1 MKQTIRPEKYS
12 TQPTLYL
19 AFELSDQE
27 WKLGFT
33 VGLGQPARQRKIA
46 AGDTTALK
54 QEIALAKQR
63 FGLPADAPVVSC
75 YEAGRDGFWLHRFLE
90 SEHITNLVV
99 DSASIEVSRRGK
111 HAKTDRLDVEK
122 LLTMLLRYHAGEI
135 AGVERGAC
143 AQPGRRGSAAAPP
156 PTAGPERRAHALRQP
171 HQGPAGRPGHPSGR
185 GRRVPDPPAAAA
197 PVGWFSL
204 ARGPAA
210 LACNAS
216 SPAGSSCT
224 ARSWSWKL
232 NAGPCCAARKRPA
245 STQVRQLLRL
255 KGIGENSA
263 WLYVME
269 FFGWRDFH
277 NRREIGALAGL
288 TPTPFQSGADD
299 HEQGISKAGNTL
311 IRAMA
316 IEIAW
321 GWLRHQPDSE
331 LSQWYQERFGAGS
344 TRLHKIGIVALAR
357 KLLIALWHY
366 LESGE
371 PPPGATLK
379 PASRLNQQL
388 DHRLSLTAC
397 FWCERAV
404 LPPGFL
410 TEPPVRWS
418 RSPGDRRSWA
428 HTVPGV
434 WYGQPATSTDRR
446 LFGTLRV
453 RRHGR
458 RQIRSA
464 GHTAGRRMGLALFV
478 ASIVF
483 GQASLPGSLSPLRL
497 PPRT

>member
-1 MKQTIRPEKYS
+1 MKQTIRQEKYS

-19 AFELSDQE
+19 AFELSNQE

-54 QEIALAKQR
+54 HEIALAKQR

-111 HAKTDRLDVEK
+111 QVKTDRLDVEK
-122 LLTMLLRYHAGEI
+122 LLTMLLRYHGGESRVWSVVHVPSLE
-135 AGVERGAC
+135 AEDQRQLHRQLLALKGERTRYVNRIKGLLVGQGIHMAVD
-143 AQPGRRGSAAAPP
+143 AEFLTRLPQLRLWDGSALPEGLRTRLHREFTCWQFVHRQILELEA
-156 PTAGPERRAHALRQP
+156 ERRAVLRSSQE
-171 HQGPAGRPGHPSGR
+171 
-185 GRRVPDPPAAAA
+185 
-197 PVGWFSL
+197 
-204 ARGPAA
+204 
-210 LACNAS
+210 ACIE
-216 SPAGSSCT
+216 
-224 ARSWSWKL
+224 
-232 NAGPCCAARKRPA
+232 
-245 STQVRQLLRL
+245 QVRQLLRL

-269 FFGWRDFH
+269 FFGWREFR

-371 PPPGATLK
+371 PPPGAVLK
-379 PASRLNQQL
+379 PA
-388 DHRLSLTAC
+388 TA
-397 FWCERAV
+397 
-404 LPPGFL
+404 
-410 TEPPVRWS
+410 
-418 RSPGDRRSWA
+418 
-428 HTVPGV
+428 
-434 WYGQPATSTDRR
+434 
-446 LFGTLRV
+446 
-453 RRHGR
+453 
-458 RQIRSA
+458 
-464 GHTAGRRMGLALFV
+464 
-478 ASIVF
+478 
-483 GQASLPGSLSPLRL
+483 
-497 PPRT
+497 

>member
-1 MKQTIRPEKYS
+1 MKQTIRQEKYS

-19 AFELSDQE
+19 AFELSNQE

-54 QEIALAKQR
+54 HEIALAKQR

-111 HAKTDRLDVEK
+111 QVKTDRLDVEK
-122 LLTMLLRYHAGEI
+122 LLTMLLRYHGGESRVWSVVHVPSLE
-135 AGVERGAC
+135 AEDQRQLHRQLLALKGERTRYVNRIKGLLVGQGIHMIVDAEFLTRLP
-143 AQPGRRGSAAAPP
+143 QLRLWDGSALPEGLRTRLHREFTCWQFVHRQILELEA
-156 PTAGPERRAHALRQP
+156 ERRAVLRSSQE
-171 HQGPAGRPGHPSGR
+171 
-185 GRRVPDPPAAAA
+185 
-197 PVGWFSL
+197 
-204 ARGPAA
+204 
-210 LACNAS
+210 ACIE
-216 SPAGSSCT
+216 
-224 ARSWSWKL
+224 
-232 NAGPCCAARKRPA
+232 
-245 STQVRQLLRL
+245 QVRQLLRL

-269 FFGWRDFH
+269 FFGWREFR

-371 PPPGATLK
+371 PPPGAVLK
-379 PASRLNQQL
+379 PA
-388 DHRLSLTAC
+388 TA
-397 FWCERAV
+397 
-404 LPPGFL
+404 
-410 TEPPVRWS
+410 
-418 RSPGDRRSWA
+418 
-428 HTVPGV
+428 
-434 WYGQPATSTDRR
+434 
-446 LFGTLRV
+446 
-453 RRHGR
+453 
-458 RQIRSA
+458 
-464 GHTAGRRMGLALFV
+464 
-478 ASIVF
+478 
-483 GQASLPGSLSPLRL
+483 
-497 PPRT
+497 

>member
-1 MKQTIRPEKYS
+1 MKPTIRATARNP
-12 TQPTLYL
+12 QPTLYL
-19 AFELSDQE
+19 AFELSDQD

-33 VGLGQPARQRKIA
+33 VGLGQPPRQRKIS
-46 AGDTTALK
+46 AGDTTTLK

-122 LLTMLLRYHAGEI
+122 LVTMLMRYHGGESRVWSVVQVPSLAAEDQRHLHRQLLALKGERTRYVNRIKGLLVGQGIHLSVDSEFLTHLPELRLWDGAALPAGLTARLRREF
-135 AGVERGAC
+135 AC
-143 AQPGRRGSAAAPP
+143 WQFVQRQILDLEA
-156 PTAGPERRAHALRQP
+156 ERR
-171 HQGPAGRPGHPSGR
+171 
-185 GRRVPDPPAAAA
+185 
-197 PVGWFSL
+197 
-204 ARGPAA
+204 
-210 LACNAS
+210 
-216 SPAGSSCT
+216 T
-224 ARSWSWKL
+224 AIRESQE
-232 NAGPCCAARKRPA
+232 PCMA
-245 STQVRQLLRL
+245 QVRQLLQL

-288 TPTPFQSGADD
+288 TPTPFQSGGED

-321 GWLRHQPDSE
+321 GWLRFQPESA

-371 PPPGATLK
+371 LPEGAALK
-379 PASRLNQQL
+379 PA
-388 DHRLSLTAC
+388 TA
-397 FWCERAV
+397 
-404 LPPGFL
+404 
-410 TEPPVRWS
+410 
-418 RSPGDRRSWA
+418 
-428 HTVPGV
+428 
-434 WYGQPATSTDRR
+434 
-446 LFGTLRV
+446 
-453 RRHGR
+453 
-458 RQIRSA
+458 
-464 GHTAGRRMGLALFV
+464 
-478 ASIVF
+478 
-483 GQASLPGSLSPLRL
+483 
-497 PPRT
+497 